1 MTLRTFPD
9 TLFSVMGHMKSLH
22 IDWLNAQDS
31 SVLVEGHDGF
41 RVDSREVDF
50 SGVPAD
56 ALEEMC
62 GWADERL
69 RENQDH
75 QDLVMA

>member
-1 MTLRTFPD
+1 
-9 TLFSVMGHMKSLH
+9 MGHMKSLH

-62 GWADERL
+62 GWADERK
-69 RENQDH
+69 RESQDH

>member
-1 MTLRTFPD
+1 
-9 TLFSVMGHMKSLH
+9 MGHMKSLH
-22 IDWLNAQDS
+22 IDWLNAQDD
-31 SVLVEGHDGF
+31 SVRVEGHDGF

-50 SGVPAD
+50 SGVQAD

-69 RENQDH
+69 REAQDH